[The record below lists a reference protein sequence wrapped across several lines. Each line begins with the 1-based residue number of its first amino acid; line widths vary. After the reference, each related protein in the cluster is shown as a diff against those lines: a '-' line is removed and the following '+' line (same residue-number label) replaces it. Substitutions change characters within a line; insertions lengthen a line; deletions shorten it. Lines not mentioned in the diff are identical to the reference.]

1 MEVYPLGWEPLVP
14 LVALVLGLSLGMCL
28 VAVAVAVA
36 VAQGLELRPARA
48 LVWAPELALQPVSLT
63 QREGV
68 LLRRV
73 LRVVVGV
80 GVKPQQR
87 TSWMCQQM
95 RWRRPWR
102 WLGR

>member
-28 VAVAVAVA
+28 VAVA

-73 LRVVVGV
+73 LRVGV

-87 TSWMCQQM
+87 TSGMCQQM
-95 RWRRPWR
+95 RRRRPWR